1 MSAHRI
7 SLGLLATA
15 LLAGTATIAHAWPG
29 KKELSKFEYEA
40 ELPTDIPLEL
50 DASFPLFEPS
60 KEPALGF
67 GAAPPAPNAATAFS
81 RQEAQSA
88 IARAIKSGYLS
99 LIHI

>member
-29 KKELSKFEYEA
+29 KKEVSKFEYEA
-40 ELPTDIPLEL
+40 DLPTDIPLEI
-50 DASFPLFEPS
+50 DASLPLFEPG

-67 GAAPPAPNAATAFS
+67 GAAPSTPNAGAAFS
-81 RQEAQSA
+81 RQETQSA
-88 IARAIKSGYLS
+88 IARAI
-99 LIHI
+99 